1 MKRFAGFLIKEF
13 IHIFR
18 DIRTMMILFAIPV
31 FQILIFGYVIK
42 NEIQDVKV
50 GVLDFSG
57 SPHAV
62 EMINRIDASA
72 DFEVVSR
79 YYSYPEAEEAF
90 RRSEVKEVI
99 VIGSGFDKD
108 LHSSSGA
115 TIQLMLDASD
125 PNMAN
130 LINSYTTAMIMKY
143 IAGLNNN
150 GISLHRPS
158 VETRMWYNE
167 NLKSSYMFVPGTMAL
182 ILMLITAMMSSISI
196 VREKENGT
204 MEVLLA
210 SPLNRWQIIF
220 GKVTPYI
227 LISVV
232 NACSVIAIG
241 NLVFGVPIHGS
252 LWLLFGETL
261 LFIFLALCFGIF
273 ISSAVK
279 SQMMAMFISMFVL
292 MLPTL
297 LLSGFI
303 FPIENMP
310 VVLQWLSV
318 IIPAK
323 YFLLIIKMIMLKGGG
338 LADVWKPTLVL
349 LGMSLFFLGMSIK
362 KFKAR
367 LE

>member
-57 SPHAV
+57 SSHAE
-62 EMINRIDASA
+62 EMINRIDASV

-79 YYSYPEAEEAF
+79 FHSYSEAEEAF

-108 LHSSSGA
+108 LYTASGA
-115 TIQLMLDASD
+115 SVQLLLDASD

-130 LINSYTTAMIMKY
+130 LINSYTSAMIMKY
-143 IAGLNNN
+143 VAGLNSN
-150 GISLHRPS
+150 GIRMARPTI
-158 VETRMWYNE
+158 EARMWYNE

-252 LWLLFGETL
+252 LLLLFCETL

-273 ISSAVK
+273 ISSTVK